1 MNRKKQ
7 KPPQA
12 RGRQAERLTNT
23 RMICPPASVV
33 KSEIPI
39 TDLPERI
46 LRLEELASFL
56 LGEIIQL
63 RGGGCYEN

>member
-1 MNRKKQ
+1 
-7 KPPQA
+7 
-12 RGRQAERLTNT
+12 
-23 RMICPPASVV
+23 MICPPASVV